1 MDRYRIEVK
10 IRSCSSV
17 DESSSVLRGCYAI
30 GDTRVSRSFPSSR
43 SSLYIGSGKRSQ
55 NPVLRIFSFVA
66 VCKYVEREGSSSR
79 TTDRGASYRILPPF
93 VFAIRDYVTTMIHDD
108 IYFGI
113 CIRVAVDLLPKF
125 WILRERIFRRL
136 PLHGC
141 PSNDHLKSFAVIVN
155 QPSRNHR
162 QEDRVA
168 KGRYL
173 DYRSILFFF
182 LFLFFSND
190 STSNYYTLV

>member
-141 PSNDHLKSFAVIVN
+141 PSNDRGTISKVSPSSSKPALSKSSSGR
-155 QPSRNHR
+155 SRGQR
-162 QEDRVA
+162 KIFRLSFDSFF
-168 KGRYL
+168 L
-173 DYRSILFFF
+173 SFSFFF
-182 LFLFFSND
+182 K
-190 STSNYYTLV
+190 